1 MRRCV
6 SYETLNSAE
15 CDHKCPTWHLNLCSC
30 PMGPLQIARVL
41 QIQEK
46 EFLEAYRGHMYGVQR
61 ELKMWQEKADE
72 QAARYVSA

>member
-1 MRRCV
+1 
-6 SYETLNSAE
+6 
-15 CDHKCPTWHLNLCSC
+15 
-30 PMGPLQIARVL
+30 MGPLQIARVL